1 MTSKRT
7 INRTLQLMLIMF
19 GYWPGISCALLNRV
33 FWMIII
39 GITEFGHCLYFVMHF
54 RLHNLFNLM
63 DCVSSFLAVIKLFTR
78 LFTLWLKQR
87 KFLEILTMMA
97 KDWNDC
103 DNTGIELR
111 ETARKAKLSSR
122 ISNGLIILQTITTSA
137 YVIGILLA
145 SFHVDVTDR
154 TLELPLIFKMEYPF
168 VIDTQ
173 RKYRL
178 VLATQLLSV
187 AVCSWSTGLFN
198 ALFLTL
204 TLHVGSQINI
214 LICWL
219 KEVGSKDNEKTH
231 DSFVTV
237 ITKIV
242 RKHQKIINL
251 SENIE
256 NLYSYIALVQFLS
269 NTVMI
274 CSIGFLVVTA
284 IGSPNASVKI
294 VRSLLFYA
302 VTNLEAF
309 IFCFS
314 GEYLSNKSK
323 AIGNA
328 AYNSAWYDMKAK
340 DRRVLL
346 FIILRSQRQLQFTAG
361 KMAVLSLEYFTTI
374 IKASGSY
381 LSVLLA
387 MK

>member
-1 MTSKRT
+1 MT
-7 INRTLQLMLIMF
+7 
-19 GYWPGISCALLNRV
+19 A
-33 FWMIII
+33 
-39 GITEFGHCLYFVMHF
+39 E
-54 RLHNLFNLM
+54 
-63 DCVSSFLAVIKLFTR
+63 
-78 LFTLWLKQR
+78 
-87 KFLEILTMMA
+87 
-97 KDWNDC
+97 DWNDC
-103 DNTGIELR
+103 DNTGVELR

-122 ISNGLIILQTITTSA
+122 IGNGIIILQTMATLA
-137 YVIGILLA
+137 YVIGIFLA
-145 SFHVDVTDR
+145 SFDVDVTDR
-154 TLELPLIFKMEYPF
+154 TVELPLIFKMEYPF

-178 VLATQLLSV
+178 VLATQFLSV
-187 AVCSWSTGLFN
+187 VVCSWSAGLFN

-219 KEVGSKDNEKTH
+219 GEVGSKDIEKTHDRH
-231 DSFVTV
+231 DSFVTI

-242 RKHQKIINL
+242 RKHQKIIYL

-256 NLYSYIALVQFLS
+256 NLYSYIALVQFIS

-274 CSIGFLVVTA
+274 CSLGFLVVTA
-284 IGSPNASVKI
+284 IGSPDASEQI
-294 VRSLLFYA
+294 TRSLLFYI
-302 VTNLEAF
+302 VTSLEAF
-309 IFCFS
+309 VFCFA

-374 IKASGSY
+374 MKASGSY